1 MISRTKKF
9 KTFCTSHTRTHLQ
22 QRAANVLLDHIKYSR
37 LSANQRNSI
46 DREFNISKHEDKN
59 VLQNTWRTRKA
70 VFRLQST
77 RPLKYMY
84 TAFSRSKNIPQD
96 DVRLLIG

>member
-9 KTFCTSHTRTHLQ
+9 KTFCTSHTWTHLQ

-70 VFRLQST
+70 VFKVQ
-77 RPLKYMY
+77 
-84 TAFSRSKNIPQD
+84 
-96 DVRLLIG
+96 LLVAVKILHRMMLDF